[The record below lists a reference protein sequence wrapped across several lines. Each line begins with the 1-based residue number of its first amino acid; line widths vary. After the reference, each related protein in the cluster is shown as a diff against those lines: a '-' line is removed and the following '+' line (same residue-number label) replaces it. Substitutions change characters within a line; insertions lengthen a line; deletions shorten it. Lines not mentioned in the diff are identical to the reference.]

1 MFETAPR
8 AGRQPLPHSYKIMP
22 RLAGLVAESAGLLV
36 AREPEAMA
44 SSMKI
49 KESGTGERLPLPGL
63 IVEMIRISFNDQG
76 NYIDNPSFG

>member
-1 MFETAPR
+1 M
-8 AGRQPLPHSYKIMP
+8 
-22 RLAGLVAESAGLLV
+22 AESAGLLV
-36 AREPEAMA
+36 ARELEAMA